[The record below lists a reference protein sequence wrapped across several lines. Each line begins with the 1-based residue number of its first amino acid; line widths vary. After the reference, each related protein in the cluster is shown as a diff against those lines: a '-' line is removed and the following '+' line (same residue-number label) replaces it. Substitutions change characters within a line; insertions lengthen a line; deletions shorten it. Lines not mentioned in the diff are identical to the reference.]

1 MQTQTRED
9 RKTSLEEKSKEKK
22 KKGILESQIVVQN
35 PLKAMAEISPAQQ
48 ISAQGLWTPPW
59 RPWRDGSALLGC
71 AALSIPKHLIGFHL
85 SSEEA
90 NISNVGGMGRPKR
103 SKKVAEG

>member
-1 MQTQTRED
+1 MLLTLLTMWNKATQYGMQTQTRED

-48 ISAQGLWTPPW
+48 ISA
-59 RPWRDGSALLGC
+59 
-71 AALSIPKHLIGFHL
+71 
-85 SSEEA
+85 
-90 NISNVGGMGRPKR
+90 
-103 SKKVAEG
+103 